1 MFIKTEIEKY
11 LNKENT
17 DYAIMIDGEW
27 GVGKTHFIT
36 HTMQDCFN
44 EAKKRMIYISLIGL
58 DSDETLERKVFNQ
71 INPFYIGKKT
81 KIAKEAEYLE
91 SIINQTSEKTYIPE
105 NIVLVLD
112 DLERINPT
120 FFEAAMGY
128 LNTFI
133 EHNNTKCIFVCNE
146 KQLKEESENYNKI
159 KEKYIRYTYSMDG
172 EFKTSAQEILN
183 SQELSSL
190 NKNNIVDIF
199 LRARHLNLR
208 TLLFAISIFEEVY
221 PEIKLNSKN
230 SKKEKVVQL
239 LINYICF
246 YSIEFKSGVP
256 PSILN
261 KITISTYKN
270 WLDDRFEDDLTKLTE
285 NPNET
290 EIESEESKIIKAI
303 QTKYFKDK
311 SIDFAYFKSVAD
323 YISTSY
329 LNKTALQ
336 SDIQSF
342 LYDLKKED
350 QSAINMRIN
359 NIYVLNDNEYIDEIK
374 ELISEA
380 ENGNLNFIAYYNLF
394 QALIELKRNN
404 LKGLD
409 DVNTIVQKF
418 KEGVKKGVKRKHCT
432 FIRRLEYQ
440 IHKEIDHV
448 PYKNEYNKFIE
459 FLITENDALQ
469 NRNVEMKFQEFIN
482 AIKKNDFTEIYKFDD
497 DSEFILGENHAQEFY
512 KALKSSQSETIRRIR
527 FIFGNRYKK
536 YREHNIISNKLE
548 DEIDFVNELIKII
561 ENEPFVKENSERTM
575 TEIHIFAFLSY
586 LNKTQK

>member
-1 MFIKTEIEKY
+1 MDEEFEK
-11 LNKENT
+11 
-17 DYAIMIDGEW
+17 
-27 GVGKTHFIT
+27 
-36 HTMQDCFN
+36 
-44 EAKKRMIYISLIGL
+44 
-58 DSDETLERKVFNQ
+58 
-71 INPFYIGKKT
+71 
-81 KIAKEAEYLE
+81 
-91 SIINQTSEKTYIPE
+91 
-105 NIVLVLD
+105 
-112 DLERINPT
+112 
-120 FFEAAMGY
+120 
-128 LNTFI
+128 
-133 EHNNTKCIFVCNE
+133 
-146 KQLKEESENYNKI
+146 
-159 KEKYIRYTYSMDG
+159 
-172 EFKTSAQEILN
+172 SAQEILN

-270 WLDDRFEDDLTKLTE
+270 WLDDRFEDDLTKLTQ
-285 NPNET
+285 NPNVT
-290 EIESEESKIIKAI
+290 EIESEESKIINAI

-311 SIDFAYFKSVAD
+311 SIDFAYFKSIAD
-323 YISTSY
+323 FISTSY
-329 LNKTALQ
+329 LKTKTLQ
-336 SDIQSF
+336 SEIKNTLNKLEDESQSKI
-342 LYDLKKED
+342 Y
-350 QSAINMRIN
+350 QQIV
-359 NIYVLNDNEYIDEIK
+359 NIFNLNDDNYLDEII

-380 ENGNLNFIAYYNLF
+380 ENGNLNFIGYYNLL

-409 DVNTIVQKF
+409 NVNTIVQKF
-418 KEGVKKGVKRKHCT
+418 KKGVKEAIEGKHCT

-448 PYKNEYNKFIE
+448 PYKNEYNEFIE

-469 NRNVEMKFQEFIN
+469 NRNVEMKFQKFIN

-497 DSEFILGENHAQEFY
+497 DSEFVLGKNHAQEFY
-512 KALKSSQSETIRRIR
+512 EALKSSQSETIRRIR

-586 LNKTQK
+586 LNKIQK